1 MLTVLV
7 YVCFFLGVFQ
17 LAKLPFTLYSAL
29 KNPKKF
35 GGATVDGKRN
45 CRVSG
50 RGDNGT
56 DGNNCDSGVSYNYST
71 NGNSSGIPDI
81 DNVSV
86 TDNRR

>member
-7 YVCFFLGVFQ
+7 YLCFFLGVFQ
-17 LAKLPFTLYSAL
+17 LAKLPFTIYSAL

-35 GGATVDGKRN
+35 GGAI
-45 CRVSG
+45 SG

-71 NGNSSGIPDI
+71 NGNSSGISDINSHI